1 MAATDD
7 VTCKP
12 RILILTSYY
21 PARLLETM
29 VTAQEQTNKTG
40 IANHKTQWI
49 LFIQSQC
56 WIRKTSLD
64 DIKVMK
70 NLFDQLHLRLM
81 THRVPQMARLQRAR
95 ISQVVTL
102 ATSFLRLSGSCCMI

>member
-29 VTAQEQTNKTG
+29 VTVQKQTK
-40 IANHKTQWI
+40 KSYS
-49 LFIQSQC
+49 QSENTVDIVYPITMLDTEDICGSYQGHE
-56 WIRKTSLD
+56 KSL
-64 DIKVMK
+64 
-70 NLFDQLHLRLM
+70 
-81 THRVPQMARLQRAR
+81 
-95 ISQVVTL
+95 
-102 ATSFLRLSGSCCMI
+102 